1 VPQKVMLL
9 HNPTAGAGHP
19 SLEELLGT
27 IHRTTGITPSHFSTK
42 NSDWKDVLST
52 RWDLV
57 IVAGGDGTVGKSVRW
72 LKHRETPI
80 AILPLGTANN
90 IARSLGIVGD
100 LESLLSRFATA
111 QVRSLDVGRAIGP
124 WGKRMFLE
132 AVGVGSIAEGMSQS
146 GPRPP
151 KPIRIDMAR
160 EDLQELVQNAESELF
175 EIEVD
180 GEKFA
185 GEFLF
190 VEVLNLSFTGPA
202 LPLAFSAS
210 PDDGLFDVVF
220 LDAKNRKRMLTWLD
234 DNPEDA
240 PPPLI
245 VLQGREVKII
255 WHGGHLRIDS
265 RVVLPPKK
273 PTKVTIAFEKERFK
287 VIVPHQSA
295 DARSTIEVTGE

>member
-1 VPQKVMLL
+1 MLL

-111 QVRSLDVGRAIGP
+111 PVRSLDVGRAIGP

-132 AVGVGSIAEGMSQS
+132 ADKDDLAR
-146 GPRPP
+146 RP
-151 KPIRIDMAR
+151 
-160 EDLQELVQNAESELF
+160 S
-175 EIEVD
+175 
-180 GEKFA
+180 
-185 GEFLF
+185 
-190 VEVLNLSFTGPA
+190 S
-202 LPLAFSAS
+202 
-210 PDDGLFDVVF
+210 
-220 LDAKNRKRMLTWLD
+220 
-234 DNPEDA
+234 
-240 PPPLI
+240 
-245 VLQGREVKII
+245 
-255 WHGGHLRIDS
+255 H
-265 RVVLPPKK
+265 
-273 PTKVTIAFEKERFK
+273 
-287 VIVPHQSA
+287 
-295 DARSTIEVTGE
+295 